1 MVPKGL
7 EPWLNNNF
15 PDFYVGSN
23 FELDWFDYRTN
34 KTSKSQ
40 YLRR

>member
-23 FELDWFDYRTN
+23 FELDWFDYRT
-34 KTSKSQ
+34 TQ
-40 YLRR
+40 IT